1 MKIAVVGTQ
10 CVGKSTYIKDFLEKW
25 KNFTTPEKTYRDI
38 VKEKNIPINKLGSE
52 ESQQCILD
60 FLADQA
66 TQYSSTDNV
75 IFDRCVLDN
84 LAYSSWLHL
93 NGLVSEKFLDTSR
106 ILVRETLRL
115 FDIIFFLPLSK
126 TSPIQIEQDGLRDT
140 DPVYREEID
149 NIFKVF
155 NQSYL
160 QGDGRIFPK
169 GDSAAF
175 IEIYGTREQRI
186 ALTSMYLTEEGK
198 IYGEEQSLLS
208 DIWTP

>member
-1 MKIAVVGTQ
+1 MKIAVIGTQ
-10 CVGKSTYIKDFLEKW
+10 CVGKSTYIQDFLAKW
-25 KNFTTPEKTYRDI
+25 PMYKTPEKTYRDL
-38 VKEKNIPINKLGSE
+38 VKENNIPLNKEGSE
-52 ESQQCILD
+52 ESQRQILD
-60 FLADQA
+60 FLAEQA
-66 TQYSSTDNV
+66 TQYSKNDFV

-115 FDIIFFLPLSK
+115 YDILFFLPLTK
-126 TSPIQIEQDGLRDT
+126 ASPVEIVADGIRDT

-175 IEIYGTREQRI
+175 IEIFGTREQRI
-186 ALTSMYLTEEGK
+186 ALTTMYVQENGK
-198 IYGEEQSLLS
+198 QFGEEQSLIS